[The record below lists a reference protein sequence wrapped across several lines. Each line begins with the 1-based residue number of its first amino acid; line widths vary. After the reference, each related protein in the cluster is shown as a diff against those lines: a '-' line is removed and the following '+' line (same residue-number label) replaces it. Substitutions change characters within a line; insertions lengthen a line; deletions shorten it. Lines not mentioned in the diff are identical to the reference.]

1 MKERIKEI
9 VNETVSEM
17 GFVCVEV
24 NISLSK
30 NTKKLMVVIYKN
42 DGSISMNDC
51 ADVSNVLRRR
61 LDIDIAGFSDNY
73 DLIVESPGANRKL
86 RNLKEVEIFKDREI
100 EFFVKPFLK
109 IKENK
114 IIGKVLSVIDE
125 KIKIQSEV
133 ENKVYE
139 IDWNDIT
146 TARLY
151 FDLKKY
157 INRGGQ

>member
-100 EFFVKPFLK
+100 EFFVKPVLK

-114 IIGKVLSVIDE
+114 IIGKVLSVMDE
-125 KIKIQSEV
+125 KIKIQSEI

>member
-9 VNETVSEM
+9 VNETISEM

-24 NISLSK
+24 NFVFSK

-61 LDIDIAGFSDNY
+61 LDIDVNGFSDNY

-86 RNLKEVEIFKDREI
+86 KNLKEVEIFKNREI
-100 EFFVKPFLK
+100 EFFVKPSLK
-109 IKENK
+109 VKENK
-114 IIGKVLSVIDE
+114 IIGRVNEIINDKL
-125 KIKIQSEV
+125 KIESGNNI
-133 ENKVYE
+133 YE
-139 IDWNDIT
+139 IYWDDIT